1 MDRTEDHH
9 VKLNKPVPQRQ
20 VSHVFSHMLNG
31 CGMGGSERVTTR
43 DIEKEV
49 GGGRIRES
57 NKEGEYT
64 QSILYV
70 YMEIT

>member
-1 MDRTEDHH
+1 
-9 VKLNKPVPQRQ
+9 
-20 VSHVFSHMLNG
+20 MLNG